1 MSHLH
6 PQTAIFSPSVA
17 RAAASA
23 AKDWSYVDNW
33 LRTKYAA
40 RSVPKF
46 ERNPDTLRAL
56 LALASHNE
64 AVDEER
70 DQLAQLEAA
79 ALNEVK
85 AADAAKETLRQGQQQ
100 QQQHQQGVLRGEL
113 VADDIL
119 DAIEEGL
126 TREGRTALDAMARM
140 AVELGMAFPTS
151 EALGTRYVDL
161 QAKVFE
167 LEQTLDRVAL
177 LQKYLERESQAMDNF
192 IHEIRG
198 QEYRPAADL
207 AKQNLDLQRQIKTM
221 SAKLPEIGQHIAAL
235 EKSVAI
241 PSLTVEDV
249 KRDEDAYLD
258 LLTTKKE
265 LDARVKTFAGL
276 PPDVEAARVEL
287 EALRTQLRDATARRD
302 TVFEGLVERES
313 PLKTRRRP

>member
-17 RAAASA
+17 RAAAST

-33 LRTKYAA
+33 LRIKYAGRA
-40 RSVPKF
+40 VPKF

-64 AVDEER
+64 AVDEECG
-70 DQLAQLEAA
+70 QLAQLEAA
-79 ALNEVK
+79 ALAEVK
-85 AADAAKETLRQGQQQ
+85 AADAAKEAARREQQQ
-100 QQQHQQGVLRGEL
+100 EVVKGEL
-113 VADDIL
+113 VADDML
-119 DAIEEGL
+119 DAVEEGL

-151 EALGTRYVDL
+151 EVLGTRYVEL

-177 LQKYLERESQAMDNF
+177 LQKYLERESQTMDGF

-198 QEYRPAADL
+198 HEYRPAADL

-221 SAKLPEIGQHIAAL
+221 SAKLPEIGQQIAAL
-235 EKSVAI
+235 EKSVAV
-241 PSLTVEDV
+241 PNLTVEDV
-249 KRDEDAYLD
+249 KKDEDVYLD
-258 LLTTKKE
+258 LLATKKE
-265 LDARVKTFAGL
+265 LDAQVKTFAGL

-287 EALRTQLRDATARRD
+287 EALRAQLRDATARRD

-313 PLKTRRRP
+313 PVKARRRP

>member
-17 RAAASA
+17 RAAAST

-33 LRTKYAA
+33 LRTKFAG

-79 ALNEVK
+79 ALDEVK
-85 AADAAKETLRQGQQQ
+85 AADAAKETVRQGQQQ
-100 QQQHQQGVLRGEL
+100 QQQGVARGEL

-151 EALGTRYVDL
+151 EALGTRYVEL

-177 LQKYLERESQAMDNF
+177 LQKYLERESQTMDDF

-221 SAKLPEIGQHIAAL
+221 SAKLPEIGQQIAAL
-235 EKSVAI
+235 EKLVTI

-249 KRDEDAYLD
+249 KKDEDVYLD

-265 LDARVKTFAGL
+265 LDARVKAFAGL

-287 EALRTQLRDATARRD
+287 EALRAQLRDATARRD

-313 PLKTRRRP
+313 PVKTRRRP

>member
-17 RAAASA
+17 RAAAST

-33 LRTKYAA
+33 LKTRCAGVRT
-40 RSVPKF
+40 VPKF

-70 DQLAQLEAA
+70 HQLAQLEKA
-79 ALNEVK
+79 ALDEVK
-85 AADAAKETLRQGQQQ
+85 AADAAKDAARQAQQQ
-100 QQQHQQGVLRGEL
+100 GTVKGEL

-119 DAIEEGL
+119 DAIEENL

-151 EALGTRYVDL
+151 ETLGARYVEL

-177 LQKYLERESQAMDNF
+177 LQKYLDRESRTMDGF
-192 IHEIRG
+192 IQDARG
-198 QEYRPAADL
+198 PEYRPAADL

-221 SAKLPEIGQHIAAL
+221 SAKLPEIGQQLAAL

-241 PSLTVEDV
+241 PNLTVEHV
-249 KRDEDAYLD
+249 KKDEDAYLD
-258 LLTTKKE
+258 LLATKKE
-265 LDARVKTFAGL
+265 LDAQAKAFAGL

-287 EALRTQLRDATARRD
+287 EALRAQLRDATARRD
-302 TVFEGLVERES
+302 AIFEGLVERES
-313 PLKTRRRP
+313 PVKTRRRP

>member
-6 PQTAIFSPSVA
+6 PQAAIFSPSVA
-17 RAAASA
+17 RAAAST
-23 AKDWSYVDNW
+23 AKDWSYVDSW
-33 LRTKYAA
+33 LRSKYAG

-79 ALNEVK
+79 ALGEVK
-85 AADAAKETLRQGQQQ
+85 AALGEVKAAHVAKDAARQEQQQ
-100 QQQHQQGVLRGEL
+100 QQGIVKGEL

-151 EALGTRYVDL
+151 EALGTRYVEL

-167 LEQTLDRVAL
+167 LEQTLDR
-177 LQKYLERESQAMDNF
+177 RESQTMDGF

-241 PSLTVEDV
+241 PNLTVEDV
-249 KRDEDAYLD
+249 KKDEDVYLD
-258 LLTTKKE
+258 LLATKKE

-287 EALRTQLRDATARRD
+287 EALQAQLRDATARRD

-313 PLKTRRRP
+313 PVKTRRRP

>member
-17 RAAASA
+17 RAAAST

-33 LRTKYAA
+33 LRTKYAG
-40 RSVPKF
+40 RTVPKF

-70 DQLAQLEAA
+70 DQLAQLESA
-79 ALNEVK
+79 ALAEVT
-85 AADAAKETLRQGQQQ
+85 AASAAKEAARRE
-100 QQQHQQGVLRGEL
+100 QHQGVVKGEL
-113 VADDIL
+113 VADDML
-119 DAIEEGL
+119 DAVEEGL

-151 EALGTRYVDL
+151 EALGTRYVEL

-177 LQKYLERESQAMDNF
+177 LQKYLERESQAMDGF

-198 QEYRPAADL
+198 HEYRPAADL
-207 AKQNLDLQRQIKTM
+207 AKQNLDLQRQIKAM
-221 SAKLPEIGQHIAAL
+221 SAKLPEIGQQIAAL
-235 EKSVAI
+235 EKSVAV
-241 PSLTVEDV
+241 PNLTVEDA
-249 KRDEDAYLD
+249 KKDEDIYLD
-258 LLTTKKE
+258 LLVTKKE
-265 LDARVKTFAGL
+265 LDAQVKTFAGL

-287 EALRTQLRDATARRD
+287 EALRAQLRDATARRD

-313 PLKTRRRP
+313 PVKARRRP

>member
-17 RAAASA
+17 RAAAST
-23 AKDWSYVDNW
+23 AKDWAYVDNW
-33 LRTKYAA
+33 LRTKYAGWA
-40 RSVPKF
+40 VPKF

-79 ALNEVK
+79 ALAEVK
-85 AADAAKETLRQGQQQ
+85 AADAAKEAARREQ
-100 QQQHQQGVLRGEL
+100 QQGVVKGEL
-113 VADDIL
+113 VADDML
-119 DAIEEGL
+119 DAVEEGL

-151 EALGTRYVDL
+151 EALGTRYVEL

-177 LQKYLERESQAMDNF
+177 LQKYLERESQTMDGF

-198 QEYRPAADL
+198 HEYRPAADL

-221 SAKLPEIGQHIAAL
+221 SAKLPEIGQQIAAL
-235 EKSVAI
+235 EKSVAV
-241 PSLTVEDV
+241 PNLTVEDV
-249 KRDEDAYLD
+249 KKDEDVYLD
-258 LLTTKKE
+258 LLATKKE
-265 LDARVKTFAGL
+265 LDAQVKTFAGL

-287 EALRTQLRDATARRD
+287 EALRAQLRDATARRD

-313 PLKTRRRP
+313 PIKARRRP

>member
-17 RAAASA
+17 RAAAST

-33 LRTKYAA
+33 LRTKYSANNQN
-40 RSVPKF
+40 VPKF

-70 DQLAQLEAA
+70 DQLAQLEKA
-79 ALNEVK
+79 ALDEVK
-85 AADAAKETLRQGQQQ
+85 AADAAKETTRQEQAD
-100 QQQHQQGVLRGEL
+100 GVTKDVKGEL

-119 DAIEEGL
+119 DAIEENL

-151 EALGTRYVDL
+151 EGLGTRYVEL

-177 LQKYLERESQAMDNF
+177 LQKYLERESQTMDGF
-192 IHEIRG
+192 IQEVRG
-198 QEYRPAADL
+198 PEYRPAADL

-221 SAKLPEIGQHIAAL
+221 SAKLPEIGQQIAAL

-249 KRDEDAYLD
+249 KKDEDVYLD
-258 LLTTKKE
+258 LLAAKKE
-265 LDARVKTFAGL
+265 LDAQVKTFAGL
-276 PPDVEAARVEL
+276 PPDVEAARIEL
-287 EALRTQLRDATARRD
+287 ESLQAQLRDATARRD
-302 TVFEGLVERES
+302 AVFEGLVERES
-313 PLKTRRRP
+313 PVKSRRRP

>member
-17 RAAASA
+17 RAAAST

-33 LRTKYAA
+33 LRTKYAG
-40 RSVPKF
+40 RTVPKF
-46 ERNPDTLRAL
+46 ERNPDTLGAL

-79 ALNEVK
+79 ALAEIK
-85 AADAAKETLRQGQQQ
+85 AADAAKEAARGEQQQ
-100 QQQHQQGVLRGEL
+100 QQGLVKGEL
-113 VADDIL
+113 VADDML
-119 DAIEEGL
+119 DAVEEGL

-151 EALGTRYVDL
+151 EALGTRYVEL

-177 LQKYLERESQAMDNF
+177 LQKYLERESQTMDGF
-192 IHEIRG
+192 IHEVRG
-198 QEYRPAADL
+198 HEYRPAADL
-207 AKQNLDLQRQIKTM
+207 ARQNLDLQRQIKTM
-221 SAKLPEIGQHIAAL
+221 SAKLPEIGQQIAAL
-235 EKSVAI
+235 EKSVAV
-241 PSLTVEDV
+241 PNLTVEDV
-249 KRDEDAYLD
+249 KKDEDVYLD
-258 LLTTKKE
+258 LLATKKE
-265 LDARVKTFAGL
+265 LDAQVKTFAGL
-276 PPDVEAARVEL
+276 PPDVEAARAEL
-287 EALRTQLRDATARRD
+287 EALRAQLRDATARRD

-313 PLKTRRRP
+313 PVKARRRP